1 MLSICDREF
10 QKITGHKFYTSCA
23 SSGLHGLGSGCREAE
38 LFHHFHNGL
47 HVRNQCHTKWN
58 RIGIFLQKITMSKLI
73 LLRYDCLVP
82 AEALVRKDGLVQNP
96 QRRGGWLFCKNDPP
110 AKFARKVEKKVTTP
124 AFEPVFAI
132 SCRDLDTFPRE
143 VGSSETFWGEKLD

>member
-1 MLSICDREF
+1 
-10 QKITGHKFYTSCA
+10 
-23 SSGLHGLGSGCREAE
+23 
-38 LFHHFHNGL
+38 
-47 HVRNQCHTKWN
+47 
-58 RIGIFLQKITMSKLI
+58 MSKLI

-82 AEALVRKDGLVQNP
+82 AEALVRKDGLVQNS
-96 QRRGGWLFCKNDPP
+96 QRRGGRLFCKNDPP

-143 VGSSETFWGEKLD
+143 VGSSETFLGENLLDHSKDDDM